1 MSRSVS
7 MILLSAATAARLLI
21 ISITNGLTSGQP
33 IKVVTI
39 KVVTIQVP
47 VVMNNQQKVQAFV
60 NELMTKR
67 QANGLLWIFDKESH
81 INPNANNPQSTAK
94 GIGQLLDST
103 YKNIGLKHS
112 ADPIAQVVA
121 AIAYVSR
128 HYGSDGACAAKAFW
142 LKNSYY

>member
-7 MILLSAATAARLLI
+7 TILLSAATAALLLI

-33 IKVVTI
+33 I

-67 QANGLLWIFDKESH
+67 QANCLLWIFDKESH
-81 INPNANNPQSTAK
+81 INPNAKNPTSTAK

-103 YKNIGLKHS
+103 YKNLGLKHS

>member
-7 MILLSAATAARLLI
+7 TILLSAAIAALLLI
-21 ISITNGLTSGQP
+21 INITNGLTSGQP

-39 KVVTIQVP
+39 QVP
-47 VVMNNQQKVQAFV
+47 VVMNNNQKVEAFV

-67 QANGLLWIFDKESH
+67 QANCLLWIFDKESH
-81 INPNANNPQSTAK
+81 LNPNAKNPTSSAK

-121 AIAYVSR
+121 AIAYISR

>member
-7 MILLSAATAARLLI
+7 TILLSAAIAALLLI

-33 IKVVTI
+33 I

-67 QANGLLWIFDKESH
+67 QANCLLWIFDKESH
-81 INPNANNPQSTAK
+81 TNPNAKNPTSSAK

-121 AIAYVSR
+121 SIAYISR

>member
-7 MILLSAATAARLLI
+7 TILLSAAIAALLLI

-33 IKVVTI
+33 I

-67 QANGLLWIFDKESH
+67 QANCLLWIFDKESH
-81 INPNANNPQSTAK
+81 TNPNAKNPTSTAK

-121 AIAYVSR
+121 AIAYISR

>member
-7 MILLSAATAARLLI
+7 TILLSAATAALLLI
-21 ISITNGLTSGQP
+21 ISITNGLIGGQP

-39 KVVTIQVP
+39 KVVTVQVP
-47 VVMNNQQKVQAFV
+47 VVMNNQQKVEAFV

-67 QANGLLWIFDKESH
+67 QANCLLWIFNKESH
-81 INPNANNPQSTAK
+81 INPNAKNPTSSAK

-121 AIAYVSR
+121 SIAYISR

>member
-7 MILLSAATAARLLI
+7 LVLMSAATAALLLV
-21 ISITNGLTSGQP
+21 ISITNGLVGHNVQS
-33 IKVVTI
+33 IKIITV
-39 KVVTIQVP
+39 KVPMVGT
-47 VVMNNQQKVQAFV
+47 NQQKVEAFV

-67 QANGLLWIFDKESH
+67 QANCLLWIFTKESH
-81 INPNANNPQSTAK
+81 INPNAKNPSSSAK

-103 YKNIGLKHS
+103 YKTIGLKHS

-121 AIAYVSR
+121 SIAYISR

-142 LKNSYY
+142 LRHSYY

>member
-7 MILLSAATAARLLI
+7 LVLMSVATAALLLV
-21 ISITNGLTSGQP
+21 ISITNGLIGHNVQS
-33 IKVVTI
+33 IKIITV
-39 KVVTIQVP
+39 QVP
-47 VVMNNQQKVQAFV
+47 MVGTNQQKVEAFV

-67 QANGLLWIFDKESH
+67 QANCLLWIFTKESH
-81 INPNANNPQSTAK
+81 INPNAKNPSSSAK

-103 YKNIGLKHS
+103 YKTIGLKHS

-121 AIAYVSR
+121 SIAYISR

-142 LKNSYY
+142 LRHSYY

>member
-7 MILLSAATAARLLI
+7 TILLSAATAALLLI
-21 ISITNGLTSGQP
+21 ISITNGLTNGQ
-33 IKVVTI
+33 TI
-39 KVVTIQVP
+39 KIVTVQVP
-47 VVMNNQQKVQAFV
+47 VVMNNQQKVEAFV

-67 QANGLLWIFDKESH
+67 QANCLLWIFTKESH
-81 INPNANNPQSTAK
+81 INPNAKNPQSSAK

-121 AIAYVSR
+121 SIAYISR

-142 LKNSYY
+142 QKNSYY

>member
-7 MILLSAATAARLLI
+7 TILLSAATAALLLI

-67 QANGLLWIFDKESH
+67 QANCLLWIFDKESH
-81 INPNANNPQSTAK
+81 TNPNAKNPQSTAK

-103 YKNIGLKHS
+103 YKNLGLKHS

>member
-7 MILLSAATAARLLI
+7 TILLSAAVAALLLI
-21 ISITNGLTSGQP
+21 ISITNGLIGGQP
-33 IKVVTI
+33 IKIVT
-39 KVVTIQVP
+39 VEVP
-47 VVMNNQQKVQAFV
+47 VVMNSQQKVEAFV

-67 QANGLLWIFDKESH
+67 QANCLLWIFNKESH
-81 INPNANNPQSTAK
+81 LNPNAKNPTSSAK

-121 AIAYVSR
+121 SIAYISR

-142 LKNSYY
+142 QKNSYY

>member
-7 MILLSAATAARLLI
+7 TILLSAAIAALLLI
-21 ISITNGLTSGQP
+21 INITNGLTSGQP

-39 KVVTIQVP
+39 QVP
-47 VVMNNQQKVQAFV
+47 VVMNNNQKVEAFV

-67 QANGLLWIFDKESH
+67 QANCLLWIFDKESH
-81 INPNANNPQSTAK
+81 LNPNAKNPTSSAK

>member
-7 MILLSAATAARLLI
+7 MILLSAATAALLLI

-67 QANGLLWIFDKESH
+67 QANCLLWIFDKESH
-81 INPNANNPQSTAK
+81 INPNAKNPQSTAK

>member
-7 MILLSAATAARLLI
+7 TILLSAATAALLLI
-21 ISITNGLTSGQP
+21 ISITNGLTAGQP
-33 IKVVTI
+33 IKVVR
-39 KVVTIQVP
+39 VQVP
-47 VVMNNQQKVQAFV
+47 VVMNNQQKVEAFV

-67 QANGLLWIFDKESH
+67 QANCLLWIFTKESH
-81 INPNANNPQSTAK
+81 LNPNAKNPTSTAK

-121 AIAYVSR
+121 SIAYISR

-142 LKNSYY
+142 QKNSYY